1 MHTLLGRSRYYLT
14 SLLAILL
21 SASVFAAG
29 ESSSSSTRLLRFPT
43 TNGEQIVFS
52 YAGQLYTVDVA
63 GGTARRLTNTP
74 GYAVFPRFS
83 ADGAQLAFTGQ
94 YDGNTEVYVMP
105 ATGGEPQRL
114 TTSATLGRDDLADRM
129 GPNNIVMAWRNTAPE
144 IAFRSRAIEYNSFN
158 GQLYTVGLDGD
169 VPERLPVPR
178 GGFLTFSPDDSKIA
192 YNRIFREFRTWKHYR
207 GGMADDVWIL
217 DLKSGELE
225 NLTND
230 PAQDIFPMWASD
242 NHVYFVSERTPR
254 ANLFSVDLTTKEIKQ
269 LTHFTDFDV
278 KFPSL
283 GPDAVVFENAGQI
296 WRFDLATQ
304 TAAVV
309 PITVID
315 DRTDTRPSYRS
326 VENYVES
333 VSPSPDGARVT
344 VVARGEV
351 FTVPAQHGPTRN
363 LSNTPGVHERSAT
376 WSPDGK
382 WVAYLS
388 DATGEFELYL
398 RAQDGSGEAT
408 QLTDDATSYAFGI
421 DWSPDS
427 KKLLWADRD
436 QRLRM
441 VDVESKTVTDL
452 ATNPESPIY
461 SYTWAPDSNWVA
473 WVRNVAAGSTRVML
487 TNVTDGT
494 EIAATDEWFNAN
506 SPAFSD
512 DGKWL
517 LFASARDFNP
527 IYSDVE
533 WNYAYMDMERVYMVA
548 LAKDTESPFAP
559 RSDEVKIAEDK
570 PADDAKSDADEKSDD
585 EKKAD
590 DEDAEPA
597 ITVKVDTDGLYDRV
611 IALPIEPSNYRS
623 LYLVDGNVYYYREP
637 GSAVTGGHGGEGFG
651 GDSGRQPVI
660 VRYSLEDREETV
672 LGAYNGF
679 EITADH
685 KKMLVV
691 AGHGSFSLIDLPAKG
706 KIELKPEN
714 KISLSG
720 LKMVVDPRAEWAQIF
735 DESWR
740 QMRDFFYDANMH
752 GVDWQAMHDK
762 YGALVPSVATRNDL
776 TYLIGEMIGEL
787 HIGHAYVGGGDRNN
801 APRIQ
806 TGLLG
811 AQVSRDE
818 ASRAYRIDHILP
830 GANWHSNTRSPL
842 TELGVNVSEGDY
854 ILAIDGR
861 PVAEMNNLF
870 EALIGKVGAQVKLTV
885 NGTPTTE
892 GARDV
897 TIVPIGDEADLYY
910 EQWVENNIDYVTER
924 TDGRVGYLHIPDM
937 GPPGLNAF
945 VRRFYPQLNKDALI
959 IDVRGNGG
967 GNVSP
972 MIIERLSREIAMIEL
987 RRGGTPRA
995 DPGGAIYG
1003 PKVMLM
1009 DEFSAS
1015 DGDIVNHRFRAAGLG
1030 KLIGKRS
1037 WGGVVGIWGSLP
1049 FIDGG
1054 SLHKPES
1061 GPYALDGSKWVIE
1074 GHGVDPDIVVDN
1086 DPWKEFHGEDQQL
1099 DRGIEEVLAELEQV
1113 ETGLPPPPPHPDKSL

>member
-1 MHTLLGRSRYYLT
+1 M
-14 SLLAILL
+14 LLASLL
-21 SASVFAAG
+21 SALALSADG
-29 ESSSSSTRLLRFPT
+29 SPSKLLRFPA
-43 TNGEQIVFS
+43 TNGDQIAFS
-52 YAGQLYTVDVA
+52 YAGQLYTVDST
-63 GGTARRLTNTP
+63 GGTARRLTSTP

-129 GPNNIVMAWRNTAPE
+129 GPNNIVMAWRHTAPE

-169 VPERLPVPR
+169 VPTRLPVPR
-178 GGFLTFSPDDSKIA
+178 GGFLSYSPDDTKIA
-192 YNRIFREFRTWKHYR
+192 YNRIFREFRTWKQYR

-217 DLKSGELE
+217 DLQTGALE
-225 NLTND
+225 QLTTN

-242 NHVYFVSERTPR
+242 NHVYFVSERTKR
-254 ANLFSVDLTTKEIKQ
+254 ANLFSIDLTTKEEKQ
-269 LTHFTDFDV
+269 LTHFTEYDV

-283 GPDAVVFENAGQI
+283 GPDAVVFENGGEI
-296 WRFDLATQ
+296 WRFDLASQ
-304 TAAVV
+304 TAAIV

-315 DRTDTRPSYRS
+315 DRTDTRPTYRS
-326 VENYVES
+326 VDHYVES
-333 VSPSPDGARVT
+333 VTTAPDGARLS
-344 VVARGEV
+344 VVARGDV

-363 LSNTPGVHERSAT
+363 LTRTPGVHERNAV
-376 WSPDGK
+376 WSPNGK

-398 RAQDGSGEAT
+398 SAQDGSGEPV
-408 QLTDDATSYAFGI
+408 QLTDDATSYSFSLQ
-421 DWSPDS
+421 WSPDS
-427 KKLLWADRD
+427 SKLLWADRD

-441 VDVESKTVTDL
+441 VDVESHAVTDL
-452 ATNPESPIY
+452 ATNPESPIT
-461 SYTWAPDSNWVA
+461 SYTWAPDSQWVA
-473 WVRNVAAGSTRVML
+473 WVRYVAAGSSRIML
-487 TNVTDGT
+487 KNVVDGT
-494 EIAATDEWFNAN
+494 ELAATDAWFDAN

-512 DGKWL
+512 DGQWL

-533 WNYAYMDMERVYMVA
+533 WNYAYMDMERVFMVA
-548 LAKDTESPFAP
+548 LNKDAPSPFAP
-559 RSDEVKIAEDK
+559 RSDEVKIAEEK
-570 PADDAKSDADEKSDD
+570 ADDTEDDATDTAEKTADEKKTD
-585 EKKAD
+585 EAKVVVTV
-590 DEDAEPA
+590 DA
-597 ITVKVDTDGLYDRV
+597 DGLFDRV
-611 IALPIEPSNYRS
+611 LSLPIVPSNYGN
-623 LYLVDGNVYYYREP
+623 LHLIDGNVYYYRQP
-637 GSAVTGGHGGEGFG
+637 DSAVTGGGGGEGFG

-672 LGAYNGF
+672 LGAFAGF
-679 EITADH
+679 QITSDR
-685 KKMLVV
+685 KKMLVIGNDHSR
-691 AGHGSFSLIDLPAKG
+691 ALIDLPAKG
-706 KIELKPEN
+706 KIEVKPEN
-714 KISLSG
+714 KVDLSG
-720 LKMVVDPRAEWAQIF
+720 LKMVVDPRAEWTQIF

-752 GVDWQAMHDK
+752 GVDWPAMRAK
-762 YGALVPSVATRNDL
+762 YGALVPFVATRNDL

-787 HIGHAYVGGGDRNN
+787 HIGHAYVGGGDRDN

-811 AQVSRDE
+811 ATVSRDA

-830 GANWHSNTRSPL
+830 GANWRSNTRSPL

-854 ILAIDGR
+854 ILAVDGQ
-861 PVAEMNNLF
+861 PVAEMGNLF
-870 EALIGKVGAQVKLTV
+870 TALVGKVGEQVKLTV
-885 NGTPTTE
+885 NATPTTE
-892 GARDV
+892 GAREV
-897 TIVPIGDEADLYY
+897 TIEPIGDEAPLYY
-910 EQWVENNIDYVTER
+910 EQWVEQNIAHVTAR
-924 TDGRVGYLHIPDM
+924 TEGRVGYLHIPDM
-937 GPPGLNAF
+937 GPQGLNTF

-972 MIIERLSREIAMIEL
+972 MIIERLRREIAMIEL

-995 DPGGAIYG
+995 DPGDAIYG

-1015 DGDIVNHRFRAAGLG
+1015 DGDIVNHRFRASGLG

-1054 SLHKPES
+1054 SLNKPES
-1061 GPYALDGSKWVIE
+1061 GPYALDGSKWIME

-1099 DRGIEEVLAELEQV
+1099 DRGIDEILAELEQV
-1113 ETGLPPPPPHPDKSL
+1113 DTALPPPPPHPDKS